1 MPKKSKKK
9 SAKTPITSFK
19 EGQTVKR
26 IDIFRLFSDDELSWM
41 KWNKEKKDWE
51 RIPFKTE
58 VKDIDF
64 TITKVKTTESGY
76 VVLEAKSETWRI
88 RWMKKPN
95 AGWGFITILRNDLL
109 KHN

>member
-26 IDIFRLFSDDELSWM
+26 IDIFRLFSDGELSWM

-51 RIPFKTE
+51 RIPFR
-58 VKDIDF
+58 
-64 TITKVKTTESGY
+64 S
-76 VVLEAKSETWRI
+76 
-88 RWMKKPN
+88 
-95 AGWGFITILRNDLL
+95 
-109 KHN
+109 